1 METAWRP
8 FLVPVKKLEISERE
22 SIQEFPKN
30 RSDRFSRR
38 LVLSFK
44 STPPSSSQLDFFWVF
59 GQDRVPTLLLSPKA
73 AQLVARPD
81 LLVEHNTRKLQG
93 LVQNVYDILLV
104 LLVEEYF
111 SRSTIHDQAFFF
123 FSYSLRKFTLS
134 ICSRPARP
142 APRPKIY
149 SRSLDCGSPHSS
161 VFPSPG
167 QDVKGLSSSFS
178 QLARCVA
185 SWNRGGIFRRRPP
198 AARSVK
204 HPAGGAC
211 STKTGRRAGRCK
223 SLEVEQEQREL
234 RLEPYPARS
243 DALESSR
250 RRRGA
255 LNPKKLVGKPLS
267 LRARNKRALT
277 RWRRPRSRD

>member
-1 METAWRP
+1 M
-8 FLVPVKKLEISERE
+8 
-22 SIQEFPKN
+22 
-30 RSDRFSRR
+30 
-38 LVLSFK
+38 SFK
-44 STPPSSSQLDFFWVF
+44 STPPSSSQLVFFWVF
-59 GQDRVPTLLLSPKA
+59 GQDRIPTLLLSPKA

-81 LLVEHNTRKLQG
+81 LLVEHNTGKLQG

-167 QDVKGLSSSFS
+167 QDVKGLSFVFATCKVCCKLELRRYLSS
-178 QLARCVA
+178 
-185 SWNRGGIFRRRPP
+185 
-198 AARSVK
+198 
-204 HPAGGAC
+204 
-211 STKTGRRAGRCK
+211 STAGRAQCQASRGR
-223 SLEVEQEQREL
+223 SLQYKDRTT
-234 RLEPYPARS
+234 S
-243 DALESSR
+243 
-250 RRRGA
+250 
-255 LNPKKLVGKPLS
+255 
-267 LRARNKRALT
+267 RAL
-277 RWRRPRSRD
+277 